1 MLFRGSHHKR
11 EVYFLFPP
19 RFLSREGE
27 KYKRNSYDI
36 KLDLSKEDG

>member
-19 RFLSREGE
+19 RFQREGE